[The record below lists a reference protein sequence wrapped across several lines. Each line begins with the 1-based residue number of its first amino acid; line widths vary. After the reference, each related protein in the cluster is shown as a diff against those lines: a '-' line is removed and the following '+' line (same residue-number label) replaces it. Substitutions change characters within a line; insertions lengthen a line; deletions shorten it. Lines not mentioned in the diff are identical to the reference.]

1 MVVLCPTAA
10 TNSSRN
16 QDIIS
21 YLTSTSTSA
30 AADTSGVENNKSVD
44 KQKISSVFVLL

>member
-16 QDIIS
+16 QEISS
-21 YLTSTSTSA
+21 YLTSTSA

>member
-1 MVVLCPTAA
+1 MVVLCPAAAA
-10 TNSSRN
+10 TNSSLN
-16 QDIIS
+16 QELIS
-21 YLTSTSTSA
+21 YPTSTSA